1 MMQTQIKYIASSGNT
16 YDLTTKDILTRVGDY
31 YDWSWKPEGAKRQY
45 GSRVSSFSRDAAQY
59 EPELIFGRNQKGLR
73 KLIQAL
79 HNDFENDLRRLKP
92 GRIVWGD
99 WYLDCFINAS
109 KVDNISYWK
118 WISNQIQVYA
128 PYPFWIKEEKVVL
141 DSAASAGQ
149 TPTSGEFLDYPYDY
163 EYDYT
168 ASVIGEKN
176 VYSESPFTSEFR
188 LVIYGEAVNPRIV
201 INGYPYVLYT
211 TIPSGAYVIV
221 DSREKTITMYQNGQ
235 RTNIFDFRNKSD
247 SIFEKIPAGNLHIVW
262 DSAFG
267 ADLTIFR
274 EQSEPE
280 FEEVPYE

>member
-1 MMQTQIKYIASSGNT
+1 MMKTQIKYIASSGNT

-99 WYLDCFINAS
+99 WYLDCFINGS
-109 KVDNISYWK
+109 KVDNVSYWK
-118 WISNQIQVYA
+118 WIANKIQIYG

-141 DSAASAGQ
+141 NAAGDM
-149 TPTSGEFLDYPYDY
+149 SGEFLDYTFDYNYDY
-163 EYDYT
+163 
-168 ASVIGEKN
+168 AAGAIGEKN
-176 VYSESPFTSEFR
+176 VYSESPFTSEFK

-211 TIPSGAYVIV
+211 TIPAGAYVVI
-221 DSREKTITMYQNGQ
+221 DSRQKTIMMYQNGTQ
-235 RTNIFDFRNKSD
+235 TNIFDYRNKSD
-247 SIFEKIPAGNLHIVW
+247 SIFEKIPAGNLRIVW

-267 ADLTIFR
+267 ADLTIYR